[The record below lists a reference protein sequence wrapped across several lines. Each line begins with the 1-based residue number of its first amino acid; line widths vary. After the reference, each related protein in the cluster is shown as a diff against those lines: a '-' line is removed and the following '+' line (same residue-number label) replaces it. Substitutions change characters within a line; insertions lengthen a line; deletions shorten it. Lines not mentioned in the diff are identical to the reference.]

1 MTVAI
6 YPGSFDPV
14 TLGHL
19 DLIERGAKN
28 FEKLVVCVARNVSKS
43 ALFDVDERIALI
55 KECVKDMPSVEVV
68 AFDGLLIDAA
78 QKLNAAVVLRGLRAV
93 SDFDYEFQMAH
104 MNHKLAPEVET
115 VFMMT
120 GEDFFYVSSG
130 LVKEVCTL
138 GGDIRPFVPAHVAD
152 ALLDKIRTAKG
163 ANP

>member
-19 DLIERGAKN
+19 DLIKRGAKN
-28 FEKLVVCVARNVSKS
+28 FDRLVVCVARNISKN
-43 ALFDVDERIALI
+43 ALFDVNQRMSLI
-55 KECVKDMPSVEVV
+55 EECIRDMPNVEAV
-68 AFDGLLIDAA
+68 AFDGLLVDAA
-78 QKLNAAVVLRGLRAV
+78 KKLDAGIVLRGLRAV

-104 MNHKLAPEVET
+104 MNHKLAPDVET

-130 LVKEVCTL
+130 LVKEVCKL
-138 GGDIRPFVPAHVAD
+138 GGDIRPFVPAHVAV
-152 ALLDKIRTAKG
+152 ALRTKIPST
-163 ANP
+163 

>member
-19 DLIERGAKN
+19 DLIKRGAKN
-28 FEKLVVCVARNVSKS
+28 FDKLVVCVARNISKS
-43 ALFDVDERIALI
+43 ALFDVDQRISLI
-55 KECVKDMPSVEVV
+55 EKCIQDMPNVEAV
-68 AFDGLLIDAA
+68 AFDGLLVDAA
-78 QKLNAAVVLRGLRAV
+78 KKLNAGVVLRGLRAV

-104 MNHKLAPEVET
+104 MNHKLAPDVET

-130 LVKEVCTL
+130 LVKEVCKL
-138 GGDIRPFVPAHVAD
+138 GGDIRPFVPPHVAE
-152 ALLDKIRTAKG
+152 ALASKIPSAS
-163 ANP
+163 N